1 MNGNRIPD
9 YDIADIVPEYT
20 GFTQDVKTQQQK
32 QDSQEKAKGGC
43 SVSLISPSLSFET
56 AAKSA
61 FSSSPLRKFPV
72 NYNCKMS
79 NGNDQSKTH
88 PAGRGG
94 ASAIGPQRMP
104 HPLALLQEC
113 DGGAGR
119 QMSFVMAVY
128 SRS

>member
-32 QDSQEKAKGGC
+32 QDSREKAKGGC

-61 FSSSPLRKFPV
+61 FTSPLRKFPV
-72 NYNCKMS
+72 NYNCKK
-79 NGNDQSKTH
+79 NPW
-88 PAGRGG
+88 PAKPTMQI
-94 ASAIGPQRMP
+94 SMIMIV
-104 HPLALLQEC
+104 LEEK
-113 DGGAGR
+113 
-119 QMSFVMAVY
+119 
-128 SRS
+128 